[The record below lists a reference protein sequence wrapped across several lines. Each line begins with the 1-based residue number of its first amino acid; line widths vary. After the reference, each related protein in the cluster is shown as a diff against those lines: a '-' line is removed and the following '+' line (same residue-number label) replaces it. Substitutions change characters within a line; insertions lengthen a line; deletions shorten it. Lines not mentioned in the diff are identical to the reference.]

1 MGGLPSSTGQL
12 PSAADGSRID
22 AIPNG
27 RSCQYQRTSWSL
39 GRSSLHVCRV
49 VPLSHFRAL
58 GTCASSRPAAVHP
71 VRTLSIRRLGCPGY
85 LRALG
90 TCVPWFSGHWPTRI
104 GALGTCVSPFR
115 PLRGCVSGP
124 SAPALPA
131 GRGAGPLMG
140 AGEGVSGQGFRH
152 LRYPP
157 LTRFPGGRPPPC
169 LTECRCP
176 RRGRWRPRSPVL
188 RRAPRPS
195 TCSGR

>member
-1 MGGLPSSTGQL
+1 MPQRVSAKMGGLPSSTGQL

-27 RSCQYQRTSWSL
+27 RIASAANTN
-39 GRSSLHVCRV
+39 GRAGRWGGPPS
-49 VPLSHFRAL
+49 
-58 GTCASSRPAAVHP
+58 
-71 VRTLSIRRLGCPGY
+71 
-85 LRALG
+85 
-90 TCVPWFSGHWPTRI
+90 
-104 GALGTCVSPFR
+104 R

-131 GRGAGPLMG
+131 GRGAGPLG
-140 AGEGVSGQGFRH
+140 GCRGGRIRALGTCALSPCLALRH
-152 LRYPP
+152 GRKRVRA
-157 LTRFPGGRPPPC
+157 LTQFAGGRPPRP
-169 LTECRCP
+169 TECPRSRRCP

>member
-27 RSCQYQRTSWSL
+27 RIASAANTN
-39 GRSSLHVCRV
+39 GRAGRWGGPPSTYAMRSRCCISGPSAPV
-49 VPLSHFRAL
+49 
-58 GTCASSRPAAVHP
+58 RPA
-71 VRTLSIRRLGCPGY
+71 VRLRSTRCGPCQSAAWDARRY
-85 LRALG
+85 LG
-90 TCVPWFSGHWPTRI
+90 TCVF
-104 GALGTCVSPFR
+104 F
-115 PLRGCVSGP
+115 RGCVSGP

-131 GRGAGPLMG
+131 GCGAGPLRG
-140 AGEGVSGQGFRH
+140 AGGAYQGPRHLRPLPLPPCLEAWGPRH

-157 LTRFPGGRPPPC
+157 LTQFAGGRPPPC
-169 LTECRCP
+169 PTECPRSRRCP